1 MPVAQYLCDHC
12 GKLLQEVASEQYPAN
27 MTYAP
32 PNTTSRLYQC
42 TDRNCNAKFV
52 AHEEESGKWNWE
64 AKEEEAFKNILKG
77 VNERQERNALKEEKD
92 KVSQEKAQIEKMMSE
107 NPQKISVIKK
117 EMDTIKA
124 QVNKLTDEYEE
135 RSKQCNNLDE
145 ALKKGRKRLEEID
158 KRLKELIHIK

>member
-1 MPVAQYLCDHC
+1 MPKAQYLCDNC
-12 GKLLQEVASEQYPAN
+12 GKLLEEVATEQSPAN

-32 PNTTSRLYQC
+32 QNTNSHFYQC
-42 TDRNCNAKFV
+42 TDKSCNAKFL

-64 AKEEEAFKNILKG
+64 LKEEEAFNNILNG
-77 VNERQERNALKEEKD
+77 VKERQERTVLKEEKE
-92 KVSQEKAQIEKMMSE
+92 KLTQEKTQIDKMMSE

-117 EMDTIKA
+117 EMETIKA

-145 ALKKGRKRLEEID
+145 AIKKGRQRLEEID

>member
-1 MPVAQYLCDHC
+1 MPKAQYLCDNC
-12 GKLLQEVASEQYPAN
+12 GKLLEETATEQSPAN
-27 MTYAP
+27 MTYAS
-32 PNTTSRLYQC
+32 PNTTSHFYQC
-42 TDRNCNAKFV
+42 AAASCNAKFL

-64 AKEEEAFKNILKG
+64 SKEEEAFKNILKG
-77 VNERQERNALKEEKD
+77 VNERQERTVLKEEKE
-92 KVSQEKAQIEKMMSE
+92 KLTQEKTQIDKMMSE

-158 KRLKELIHIK
+158 KRLKEMIHIK